1 MTQSVQHV
9 IVDIETSGT
18 EPEKHTILEL
28 GILLLDYDLN
38 EVDSYSAIVSDHLAI
53 AHLDWL
59 ETTAR
64 AAEAHPRGSAEYQQ
78 VFAGAVICH
87 EMHQRSGL
95 AAEIRAAYAGGAG
108 KSLGEIEV
116 EATEFLAHHHL
127 GPHRPLPMT
136 GSSVHFDRGFLA
148 RHAPDVE
155 AMFHYRNV
163 DISSFKGVLDIYR
176 ADLAKLR
183 ENTLAPQKLHRSL
196 PDCRDTVEEYR
207 FYLNNIFSVAA
218 LPRVAS

>member
-1 MTQSVQHV
+1 MTQSVKHV
-9 IVDIETSGT
+9 IVDIETSGLD
-18 EPEKHTILEL
+18 PDKHTILEL

-38 EVDSYSAIVSDHLAI
+38 EVASYSAIVSDHLAI

-78 VFAGAVICH
+78 VFKGAVLCH

-95 AAEIRAAYAGGAG
+95 AAEIRAAHAAGPG
-108 KSLGEIEV
+108 KSLSDIEV
-116 EATEFLAHHHL
+116 EASEFLAHHHL
-127 GPHRPLPMT
+127 GPHHPLPMT

-148 RHAPDVE
+148 THAPDLN

-163 DISSFKGVLDIYR
+163 DISSFKGVLNIYR
-176 ADLAKLR
+176 ADLVDLR
-183 ENTLAPQKLHRSL
+183 EQTLAPQGLHRAL
-196 PDCRDTVEEYR
+196 PDCRDTAEEYR
-207 FYLNNIFSVAA
+207 FYLRNVFSVAA